1 LFFLKE
7 NFKNK
12 MEFNEKEYIKNVV
25 KELNKNCQT
34 PKTDKYEWEI
44 DDLKLELDNFCRYY
58 CWSTIDYDGNYK
70 NKLCQSCREIL
81 EEKIRK
87 PFNRTPFEI
96 NMAINK
102 ILGLF

>member
-1 LFFLKE
+1 
-7 NFKNK
+7 
-12 MEFNEKEYIKNVV
+12 MEFNEQEYIKNVV
-25 KELNKNCQT
+25 KELNKNCLS
-34 PKTDKYEWEI
+34 PNKDGWEEE
-44 DDLKLELDNFCRYY
+44 DVNLDYSLCRDY
-58 CWSTIDYDGNYK
+58 CCSEINYDGNWRYK
-70 NKLCQSCREIL
+70 FCKSCKEIL